1 MRIAAAAAAAARR
14 CKVERNDV
22 ESRNVCGYS
31 FHIEFIHTFVLEEI
45 IGTLIVST
53 RNNRGLTL

>member
-1 MRIAAAAAAAARR
+1 MRINAAAAGR